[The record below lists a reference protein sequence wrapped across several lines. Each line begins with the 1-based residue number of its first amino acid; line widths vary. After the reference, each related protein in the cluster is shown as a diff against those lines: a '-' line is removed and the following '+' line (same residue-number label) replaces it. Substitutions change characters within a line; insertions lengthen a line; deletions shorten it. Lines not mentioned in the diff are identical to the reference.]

1 MKLLPL
7 PRLLLLPLL
16 LQLPLPLPL
25 LLLPSLGMERFMVR
39 TWPRSHPAILMSLGL
54 QTLQWA
60 RRGAEACLAPRPRTT
75 GPLL

>member
-16 LQLPLPLPL
+16 LQLPLPLL
-25 LLLPSLGMERFMVR
+25 LLLSSLGMERFMVQ
-39 TWPRSHPAILMSLGL
+39 TYPAILPILRL
-54 QTLQWA
+54 QTLQRA